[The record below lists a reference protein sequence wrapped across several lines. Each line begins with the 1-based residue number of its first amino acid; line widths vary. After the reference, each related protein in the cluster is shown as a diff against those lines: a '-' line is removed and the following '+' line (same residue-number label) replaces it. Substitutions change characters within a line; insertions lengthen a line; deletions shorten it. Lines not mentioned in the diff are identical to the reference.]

1 MVVYRSKVDYEGVH
15 RLSAKFKNLLKNEFF
30 DAQVYIRQKVH
41 GRNVLRF
48 HQDVVHIF
56 LFILIFYWNYDV
68 IISKSGSWIRILIK
82 YCGSTSTPGPFWLYV
97 RTNMLASNLGTNGR
111 NRRKFDMVLSENH

>member
-15 RLSAKFKNLLKNEFF
+15 RLSANFKNLLHNEFF
-30 DAQVYIRQKVH
+30 DAQVYIRQTVH
-41 GRNVLRF
+41 GRNVVRF

-56 LFILIFYWNYDV
+56 LFILIFIGV